1 MSSTAGPDE
10 LPGGSDVLHVEIVG
24 ERRVHNDRVEQR
36 GLADLK
42 CLEWLAVYRNAVAE
56 LAECLRVRG
65 IDLDR
70 DDVDTPGEQLLG
82 DPAEAGARLQHGFPW
97 PDAGEAD
104 QALRQRIGCLE
115 EAKSFL
121 GVHDNA
127 VLDHRADQL
136 ARVEGE
142 DVAVG
147 LAVPFA
153 ARGRQDL
160 GDAQIGFAVELLGEG
175 EDVAVEGAA
184 PEDRDYV
191 VWHSRSGGG
200 HWGDSLVVGG
210 GGCQLTRPISKSSSA
225 P

>member
-1 MSSTAGPDE
+1 M
-10 LPGGSDVLHVEIVG
+10 LHVEIVG

-70 DDVDTPGEQLLG
+70 DDVDTLGEQLLG

-115 EAKSFL
+115 EAKSLFSM
-121 GVHDNA
+121 HDNA

-136 ARVEGE
+136 AQVEGE

-160 GDAQIGFAVELLGEG
+160 GDAQIGLADE
-175 EDVAVEGAA
+175 VA
-184 PEDRDYV
+184 R
-191 VWHSRSGGG
+191 GG
-200 HWGDSLVVGG
+200 
-210 GGCQLTRPISKSSSA
+210 
-225 P
+225 

>member
-1 MSSTAGPDE
+1 M
-10 LPGGSDVLHVEIVG
+10 LHVEIVG

-42 CLEWLAVYRNAVAE
+42 CLEWLAVYRDAVAE
-56 LAECLRVRG
+56 LAECLGVRR
-65 IDLDR
+65 IDLDG
-70 DDVDTPGEQLLG
+70 DDFDAPGEQMLG

-104 QALRQRIGCLE
+104 QALRQRVGRLE
-115 EAKSFL
+115 EAKGFL
-121 GVHDNA
+121 GVNDNA

-153 ARGRQDL
+153 ARGGQHL
-160 GDAQIGFAVELLGEG
+160 GDAQVGFAVELLGKG
-175 EDVAVEGAA
+175 EDVPDEGAA
-184 PEDRDYV
+184 AKDRDHV

-200 HWGDSLVVGG
+200 HWGDFLVVGG
-210 GGCQLTRPISKSSSA
+210 GGCQLTRPISRSSSA